1 MPKSA
6 PPVLANISLD
16 FDNITV
22 EQFYPQE
29 LPDLFAGTQLVL
41 TGRYREGGP
50 ATITLSGEVNGEEQ
64 TFVYEDNIFRSNG
77 GDDFIPRL
85 WATRAIGHLLTQ
97 IRLHG
102 EDAELV
108 QSVVNLSIRY
118 GIITPYTSYLIEEDD
133 IFTQSGRD
141 DILEEA
147 EAEFAAPREVSGESA
162 VEEAADQA
170 FLYSAESAPAAGGSF
185 ANSDGTVVNS
195 NEVVRLAGSKTFVL
209 RDGVWIDTLYDAD
222 EQTPQ
227 QVGFASDGYFDLL
240 SAAPEIGQ
248 YLSLGTE
255 VLFVYGDQV
264 YQIVEGEGQ
273 NNVTL
278 PDVQPTDVPSGNNGG
293 QPSVGSP
300 DNSNDNDSGSGR
312 GITCASAG
320 LPLMLIGLV
329 GITRRKKSKQ

>member
-1 MPKSA
+1 
-6 PPVLANISLD
+6 L
-16 FDNITV
+16 
-22 EQFYPQE
+22 YPSE

-50 ATITLSGEVNGEEQ
+50 ATITLSGEVNGDEQ
-64 TFVYEDNIFRSNG
+64 TFVYEDNTFRSNG

-102 EDAELV
+102 EDSELV

-141 DILEEA
+141 DIQEDA
-147 EAEFAAPREVSGESA
+147 ELFFALPSEVSGEAA

-170 FLYSAESAPAAGGSF
+170 VLSEAEAPFAPSAGGVVT
-185 ANSDGTVVNS
+185 NSAGNVVNTS
-195 NEVVRLAGSKTFVL
+195 EVVQLAGSKTFVL
-209 RDGVWIDTLYDAD
+209 RNGVWIDTAYNAD
-222 EQTPQ
+222 GQTPQ

-240 SAAPEIGQ
+240 SSAPEIGQ

-255 VLFVYGDQV
+255 VLFVYGNQV

-278 PDVQPTDVPSGNNGG
+278 PDVQPTDVPAANNNGG
-293 QPSVGSP
+293 QSNTGSP
-300 DNSNDNDSGSGR
+300 NNSNSDSGSNR
-312 GITCASAG
+312 GITCASAS

-329 GITRRKKSKQ
+329 GLTRRKKE